1 MTTSESDAAVG
12 VARMAHIE
20 ALLAS
25 YPDVNEGELATL
37 KNWFKREASALEVA
51 TLASK
56 DELKS
61 GYTQFRVDHIDKF
74 TGKDIVFAL
83 VAALAV
89 SGVVALVGYMA

>member
-1 MTTSESDAAVG
+1 MTAYESDAAVG

-25 YPDVNEGELATL
+25 YPDVTEGELATL
-37 KNWFKREASALEVA
+37 KNWFNREASALDVA

-56 DELKS
+56 DELRS
-61 GYTQFRVDHIDKF
+61 GYTRFRADYIDKF
-74 TGKDIVFAL
+74 TAKDIVFAL

-89 SGVVALVGYMA
+89 GGVVVLVGYMT